1 MISVP
6 SLLVFLFPLA
16 YSPGPGNL
24 FFAASGARLGFK
36 ATIPATLGYHAA
48 TLVVSLVLGLGFGA
62 SVTQYPQ
69 ALTGLRIA
77 GGLYVLRLAWQL
89 VRSEAPGVID
99 ATAGELGGRAGALL
113 LLLNPKAYVII
124 ALMFTQ
130 FLPADAHV
138 GNVVLVAGVFTANNL
153 LAFSIW
159 TALGDSMMRRF
170 RSPVSARRLNVGLGA
185 ALAVVGC
192 WLLVP

>member
-36 ATIPATLGYHAA
+36 ATIPATMGYHAA

-62 SVTQYPQ
+62 SVTQYPL

-89 VRSEAPGVID
+89 VRSEARGVID
-99 ATAGELGGRAGALL
+99 ATAGGLGGRDGALL

-130 FLPADAHV
+130 FLRSDAHV
-138 GNVVLVAGVFTANNL
+138 GNVVLVASVFTANNL

-170 RSPVSARRLNVGLGA
+170 RSPASARRLNVGLGI